1 MDTTD
6 FLRNRHKDRKSA
18 TSKLEPEE
26 SLRFQRAMYRYWLCL
41 DMLHYGAFGPNDE
54 TDTEEDEDEDED
66 EDRATKLSIK
76 AFLEGF
82 STDKLVEILSV
93 ESFCEETMHWQSG
106 KSTIRHGTCQSSEF
120 RGAIMHLVCRCQVSV
135 RGH

>member
-1 MDTTD
+1 
-6 FLRNRHKDRKSA
+6 
-18 TSKLEPEE
+18 
-26 SLRFQRAMYRYWLCL
+26 MYRYWLCL
-41 DMLHYGAFGPNDE
+41 DMLHYGAFEPNDE

-82 STDKLVEILSV
+82 STDELVEILSV

-106 KSTIRHGTCQSSEF
+106 KSTIRHGTCQFSEV
-120 RGAIMHLVCRCQVSV
+120 RVIMYLVCRFQVSV